1 MPALTPATVLYVVA
15 AALFLLGL
23 LPAAPSAL
31 LHVGLALFAL
41 AHLAPS

>member
-1 MPALTPATVLYVVA
+1 MPPITAATILYVIA

-23 LPAAPSAL
+23 IPAAPSAL

-41 AHLAPS
+41 AHVVP